1 MIPENPARILEI
13 VGAVLIL
20 LVIGLVFYVFLVE
33 IPSMIIAA
41 GWRWLDRRRVPFRT
55 GRLLGR
61 ISTLLS
67 PTLRRLWQ
75 KLRRRDYVP

>member
-1 MIPENPARILEI
+1 MPGNPARILEVI
-13 VGAVLIL
+13 GAVLLL
-20 LVIGLVFYVFLVE
+20 LVIGGILYIFLVE

-61 ISTLLS
+61 ISALIS
-67 PTLRRLWQ
+67 PPLRRLWR